1 MFDTKN
7 LPPMPLSHK
16 ALITVLPTSNLG
28 SGTDSKLRKAVL
40 FMAKKLN
47 KSRCKGVYDR
57 VGMNYCWSFLTFL
70 LGLCS
75 SMSMGYE
82 RLTGFW
88 TEWDEVDLALSFLSA
103 DARMGVLLKMKL
115 SWWEAS
121 TILSLKLVNFFLLCF
136 LSFWDIVVD
145 DILLL

>member
-1 MFDTKN
+1 
-7 LPPMPLSHK
+7 
-16 ALITVLPTSNLG
+16 
-28 SGTDSKLRKAVL
+28 
-40 FMAKKLN
+40 
-47 KSRCKGVYDR
+47 
-57 VGMNYCWSFLTFL
+57 
-70 LGLCS
+70 
-75 SMSMGYE
+75 MSMGYE

-88 TEWDEVDLALSFLSA
+88 TECDVVDLALSFLSA

-115 SWWEAS
+115 SWCEAS